1 MKAPRQ
7 SIYEGRTFAARRGA
21 GSRYMSHKYQ
31 VRVYLSEE
39 VATRWH
45 IDRDVFQAF
54 AKELLELCSAAPRPL
69 RIVIE
74 TSVANYGGLFALFK
88 GYVEFHSAF
97 MLLSTMAWEWEL
109 RDPQLEDLM

>member
-1 MKAPRQ
+1 
-7 SIYEGRTFAARRGA
+7 
-21 GSRYMSHKYQ
+21 
-31 VRVYLSEE
+31 
-39 VATRWH
+39 VAKSWH

-74 TSVANYGGLFALFK
+74 TGIVNYGGLFALFK